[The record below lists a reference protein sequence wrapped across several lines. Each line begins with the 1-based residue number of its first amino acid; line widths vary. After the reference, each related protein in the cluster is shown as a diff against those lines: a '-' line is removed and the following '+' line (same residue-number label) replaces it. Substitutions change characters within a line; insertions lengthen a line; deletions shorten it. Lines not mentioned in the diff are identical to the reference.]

1 MELFSC
7 KTAIYMGAG
16 SLKCLKELAK
26 GKLLVVC
33 DPFFMENGK
42 AKEIAAL
49 SGAAE
54 VSYFA
59 DIKPDPDVTLAAKG
73 AAAVQAFMPDGVVA
87 LGGGSTLDCAK
98 TMLYFSGVEAM
109 LIAVPTTSGSGSEVT
124 DFAILTHD
132 GVKHPLVDEKLR
144 PKAAI
149 LDGEL
154 LGGLPKGLIADTGF
168 DAISHALEAL
178 VATNA
183 GAITDALATDS
194 FCGLYNHLGQS
205 FAGNIGVRQ
214 TIHNASC
221 MAGLAFSQAGLGLC
235 HAAAHALGGAFHIP
249 HGRLNAILLPAV
261 IALNGSAAGAKYAA
275 LSRNAGLGGAVENMG
290 VRNLRNALIRLR
302 RELKLPGTLSDA
314 GVSPAKLRENREKL
328 VTAILEDPCCRTNPV
343 KVDKALAVRLLNE
356 VAGSG

>member
-1 MELFSC
+1 MEFFSC
-7 KTAIYMGAG
+7 RTKIYMGSG
-16 SLKCLKELAK
+16 SLQSLKDLVK

-42 AKEIAAL
+42 AKEIASL
-49 SGAAE
+49 SGATE
-54 VSYFA
+54 VAYFA

-73 AAAVQAFMPDGVVA
+73 AALVQAFTPDAVVA
-87 LGGGSTLDCAK
+87 IGGGSTLDCAK
-98 TMLYFSGVEAM
+98 AMHFFSGSDAKLV
-109 LIAVPTTSGSGSEVT
+109 AVPTTSGSGSEVT

-132 GVKHPLVDEKLR
+132 GVKHPLVDEKLL

-149 LDGEL
+149 LDGNL
-154 LGGLPKGLIADTGF
+154 LIALPRSLIADGGF

-178 VATNA
+178 VATNG

-194 FCGLYNHLGQS
+194 FCGVYNHLGQS
-205 FAGNIGVRQ
+205 FAGNTGVRQ

-235 HAAAHALGGAFHIP
+235 HAASHALGGMFHIP

-261 IALNGSAAGAKYAA
+261 ISLNASVAGAKYAA

-290 VRNLRNALIRLR
+290 VRNLKNALIRLR
-302 RELKLPGTLSDA
+302 REVKLPGTLADA
-314 GVSPAKLRENREKL
+314 GVSPAKLRESREKL
-328 VTAILEDPCCRTNPV
+328 VTAILADPCCETNPV
-343 KVDKALAVRLLNE
+343 KVDKALVVRLLNE

>member
-1 MELFSC
+1 MKHFSC
-7 KTAIYMGAG
+7 KTAIYMGFG
-16 SLKCLKELAK
+16 SLGSLRELVK

-42 AKEIAAL
+42 AKEVASL
-49 SGAAE
+49 SGATE
-54 VSYFA
+54 VTYFA
-59 DIKPDPDVTLAAKG
+59 DVRPDPDVTLAAKG
-73 AAAVQAFMPDGVVA
+73 AALVKSFAPQAVVA

-98 TMLYFSGVEAM
+98 AMLYFSGVEAT

-124 DFAILTHD
+124 DFAILTHN
-132 GVKHPLVDEKLR
+132 GVKHPLVDEKLL

-149 LDGEL
+149 LDGDL
-154 LGGLPKGLIADTGF
+154 LGGLPKGLIADAGF

-178 VATNA
+178 VATKA

-194 FCGLYNHLGQS
+194 FCGVYHNLGQS
-205 FAGNIGVRQ
+205 FAGNVGVRQ

-235 HAAAHALGGAFHIP
+235 HAASHALGGMFHIP

-261 IALNGSAAGAKYAA
+261 VSLNASVVGAKYAA

-290 VRNLRNALIRLR
+290 VRNLKNALIRLR
-302 RELKLPGTLSDA
+302 RELKLPGTLADA
-314 GVSPAKLRENREKL
+314 GISPQKLRENRGKL
-328 VTAILEDPCCRTNPV
+328 IDAILEDPCCATNPV
-343 KVDKALAVRLLNE
+343 KVDKALVVRLLNE
-356 VAGSG
+356 VAGNG

>member
-1 MELFSC
+1 MEIFSC
-7 KTAIYMGAG
+7 KTAIYMGPGALK
-16 SLKCLKELAK
+16 SLKALVK

-42 AKEIAAL
+42 AKELASFA
-49 SGAAE
+49 GARETAYFAE
-54 VSYFA
+54 V
-59 DIKPDPDVTLAAKG
+59 KPDPDVVLAAKG
-73 AAAVQAFMPDGVVA
+73 AAMVRSFAPDAVVA

-98 TMLYFSGVEAM
+98 AMLYFSGVEAD

-154 LGGLPKGLIADTGF
+154 LGGLPKGLIADSGF

-178 VATNA
+178 AATKA
-183 GAITDALATDS
+183 GPITDALATDS
-194 FCGLYNHLGQS
+194 FCGVYQNLAQS
-205 FAGNIGVRQ
+205 FEGNTGVRQ

-235 HAAAHALGGAFHIP
+235 HAASHALGGMFHIP

-261 IALNGSAAGAKYAA
+261 ISLNAPAAGTKYAA
-275 LSRNAGLGGAVENMG
+275 LSRNAGLGGAVEAMG
-290 VRNLRNALIRLR
+290 VRNLKNALVRLR

-314 GVSPAKLRENREKL
+314 GVSPQKLRENRGKL
-328 VTAILEDPCCRTNPV
+328 VDAILDDPCCATNPV
-343 KVDKALAVRLLNE
+343 KVDKALVVRLLSE
-356 VAGSG
+356 VAGGG

>member
-1 MELFSC
+1 MEIFSC
-7 KTAIYMGAG
+7 KTAIYMGSGALK
-16 SLKCLKELAK
+16 SLQDLVK

-42 AKEIAAL
+42 AKEIAGYA
-49 SGAAE
+49 GATE
-54 VSYFA
+54 VAYFSEV
-59 DIKPDPDVTLAAKG
+59 KPDPDVTLAAKG
-73 AAAVQAFMPDGVVA
+73 AALVQAFVPDAVVA

-98 TMLYFSGVEAM
+98 AMLYFSGLEAT

-132 GVKHPLVDEKLR
+132 GVKHPLVDEKLLPR
-144 PKAAI
+144 VAI
-149 LDGEL
+149 LDGDL
-154 LGGLPKGLIADTGF
+154 LGGLPKGLIADAGF

-178 VATNA
+178 VATKA

-194 FCGLYNHLGQS
+194 FCGVYHNLGQS
-205 FAGNIGVRQ
+205 FAGNAAVRQ

-235 HAAAHALGGAFHIP
+235 HAASHALGGMFHIP

-261 IALNGSAAGAKYAA
+261 VSLNAPVVGAKYAA

-290 VRNLRNALIRLR
+290 VRNLRNALVRLR
-302 RELKLPGTLSDA
+302 RELKLPGTLQDA
-314 GVSPAKLRENREKL
+314 GISPAVLRENRGKL
-328 VTAILEDPCCRTNPV
+328 VEAILEDPCCKTNPV
-343 KVDKALAVRLLNE
+343 KVDKSLVVRLLNE
-356 VAGSG
+356 VAGNG

>member
-7 KTAIYMGAG
+7 RTKIYMGQGALK
-16 SLKCLKELAK
+16 SLGDLVK

-42 AKEIAAL
+42 AKEIASL
-49 SGAAE
+49 SGATQTAYFSE
-54 VSYFA
+54 V
-59 DIKPDPDVTLAAKG
+59 KPDPDVTLAAKG
-73 AAAVQAFMPDGVVA
+73 AAVVQSFVPNAVVA

-98 TMLYFSGVEAM
+98 AMLYFSGVEAD

-132 GVKHPLVDEKLR
+132 GVKHPLVDEKLL

-149 LDGEL
+149 LDGTL
-154 LGGLPKGLIADTGF
+154 LEKLPKSLIADAGF
-168 DAISHALEAL
+168 DCISHALEAL
-178 VATNA
+178 VATKS

-194 FCGLYNHLGQS
+194 FCMAYHNLGRS
-205 FAGNIGVRQ
+205 FAGDVTVRQ

-235 HAAAHALGGAFHIP
+235 HAASHALGGMFHIP
-249 HGRLNAILLPAV
+249 HGRLNAILLPTV
-261 IALNGSAAGAKYAA
+261 ISLNGSVVGEKYAA
-275 LSRNAGLGGAVENMG
+275 LSRNAGFGGAVEAMG
-290 VRNLRNALIRLR
+290 VRNLKNALIRLR

-314 GVSPAKLRENREKL
+314 GVSAAAFREHRERL
-328 VTAILEDPCCRTNPV
+328 VDAILEDPCCATNPV
-343 KVDKALAVRLLNE
+343 KTDKALVVRLLNE
-356 VAGSG
+356 VAGNG

>member
-1 MELFSC
+1 MEFFSC
-7 KTAIYMGAG
+7 KTAIYMGPG
-16 SLKCLKELAK
+16 SLNSLKELVK

-49 SGAAE
+49 SQTAE
-54 VSYFA
+54 VSFFT

-73 AAAVQAFMPDGVVA
+73 AAAVQAFCPDEVVA

-98 TMLYFSGVEAM
+98 AMLYFSGVEAA

-132 GVKHPLVDEKLR
+132 GVKHPLVDEKLL

-149 LDGEL
+149 LDGDL

-178 VATNA
+178 VAANA
-183 GAITDALATDS
+183 GPITDALATDS
-194 FCGLYNHLGQS
+194 FCGVFSNLGQS
-205 FAGNIGVRQ
+205 FAGNVAVRQ

-249 HGRLNAILLPAV
+249 HGRLNAILLPTV
-261 IALNGSAAGAKYAA
+261 IALNASAAGGKYAA

-302 RELKLPGTLSDA
+302 RELKLPGTLADA
-314 GVSPAKLRENREKL
+314 GVSPAKLRENREKI
-328 VTAILEDPCCRTNPV
+328 VNAILEDPCCETNPV
-343 KVDKALAVRLLNE
+343 KVDKAFAVRLLNE
-356 VAGSG
+356 VAGNG

>member
-7 KTAIYMGAG
+7 RTRIYMGQG
-16 SLKCLKELAK
+16 SLKSLGDLVK

-42 AKEIAAL
+42 AKEIASL
-49 SGAAE
+49 SGAEEVTYFAE
-54 VSYFA
+54 V
-59 DIKPDPDVTLAAKG
+59 KPDPDVMLAAKG
-73 AAAVQAFMPDGVVA
+73 AALVQAFTPDAVVA

-98 TMLYFSGVEAM
+98 AMLYFSGVEAD

-132 GVKHPLVDEKLR
+132 GVKHPLVDEKLL

-149 LDGEL
+149 LDGTL
-154 LGGLPKGLIADTGF
+154 LEKLPKSLIADAGF
-168 DAISHALEAL
+168 DCISHALEAL
-178 VATNA
+178 VATKS

-194 FCGLYNHLGQS
+194 FCMAYHNLGKS
-205 FAGNIGVRQ
+205 FAGDVTVRQ

-235 HAAAHALGGAFHIP
+235 HAASHALGGMFHIP

-261 IALNGSAAGAKYAA
+261 ISLNAPAAGEKYAA
-275 LSRNAGLGGAVENMG
+275 LSRNAGFGGAVENMG

-314 GVSPAKLRENREKL
+314 GVSPMALRENREKL
-328 VTAILEDPCCRTNPV
+328 VDAILQDPCCQTNPV
-343 KVDKALAVRLLNE
+343 KVDKALVVRLLNE
-356 VAGSG
+356 VAGNG